1 VEQIMKEGGAAL
13 LGSKL
18 GVDPSKAQQVAQAKA
33 GQVQE
38 DARKRA
44 EAEAAAQQKKLED
57 EAKNK
62 LKGLFGK

>member
-1 VEQIMKEGGAAL
+1 
-13 LGSKL
+13 
-18 GVDPSKAQQVAQAKA
+18 
-33 GQVQE
+33 VQE
-38 DARKRA
+38 DAKKRA